1 MKDKTLEPIFYNFNS
16 TSGIEEGMST
26 IISYFP
32 KLVYDDHNHLVVI
45 EYKGY
50 PIIGVKPL

>member
-1 MKDKTLEPIFYNFNS
+1 MKPKVLEPIFYNFNS

-26 IISYFP
+26 IISYMP
-32 KLVYDDHNHLVVI
+32 KFVLDDHNHVVAV

-50 PIIGVKPL
+50 PIIGVKHL

>member
-1 MKDKTLEPIFYNFNS
+1 MKTKVLEPIFYNFNS
-16 TSGIEEGMST
+16 SSGIEEGMST
-26 IISYFP
+26 IISYMP
-32 KLVYDDHNHLVVI
+32 KLVYDGYHHSVAI